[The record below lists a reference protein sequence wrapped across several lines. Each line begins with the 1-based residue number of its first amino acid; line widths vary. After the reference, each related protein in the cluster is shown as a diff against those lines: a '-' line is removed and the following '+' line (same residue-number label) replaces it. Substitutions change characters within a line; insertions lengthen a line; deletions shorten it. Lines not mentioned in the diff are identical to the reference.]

1 MRKLMNDELI
11 KEVVKLISGEK
22 VTEESIE
29 RTKEL
34 MRFKSCSCSIISL
47 KYCKAV
53 CI

>member
-1 MRKLMNDELI
+1 MKDKLI

-34 MRFKSCSCSIISL
+34 MGFQSFSCSTISL
-47 KYCKAV
+47 KYCKTAF
-53 CI
+53 I